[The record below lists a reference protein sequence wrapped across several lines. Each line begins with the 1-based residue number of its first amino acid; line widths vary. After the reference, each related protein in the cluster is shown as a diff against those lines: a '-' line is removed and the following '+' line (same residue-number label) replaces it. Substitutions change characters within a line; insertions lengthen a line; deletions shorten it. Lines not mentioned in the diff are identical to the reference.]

1 MMRPMSE
8 PGIRPGLTA
17 ERRVEVTEAMTT
29 AHAGGSR
36 ILTAPSMIMQ
46 MELTA
51 QDATDPFL
59 RPERTTVGY
68 EICVTHRRA
77 TPLGEWF
84 DVSAELTE
92 VDDRHL
98 VFRVEA
104 RNAREKIGE
113 GRLRRTIVRLGS
125 VA

>member
-1 MMRPMSE
+1 M
-8 PGIRPGLTA
+8 
-17 ERRVEVTEAMTT
+17 VTESMTT
-29 AHAGGSR
+29 AHAGGTPV
-36 ILTAPSMIMQ
+36 LTAPAMIMQ
-46 MELTA
+46 MELAA
-51 QDATDPFL
+51 QDAIDPFL

-68 EICVTHRRA
+68 EISVTHRRA
-77 TPLGEWF
+77 TPVGEWF
-84 DVSAELTE
+84 HVSAELTE

-113 GRLRRTIVRLGS
+113 GRLRRTIVRLGG